1 MINPKISVIVQAHN
15 NNHIIDAFDS
25 LLNQSIGFDN
35 LEVIFVDVESDD
47 LILGYADKYDNVS
60 LIVLENSYNSH
71 AKLLTEAIKN
81 ASADYVMFLN
91 HCDVLFKDA
100 CEIIYSEI
108 TDGEADF
115 ASGVHVSEGVNVPN
129 ESYDD
134 KCLYAVED
142 CELCSKIF
150 NRNFIIDN
158 IEFPKTD
165 DIKNSLFLFNCF
177 LNAESIKFI
186 DKPISQSLKE
196 ESIDFSKDALMKT
209 VDIYF
214 EMYYSSIQNNMSD
227 EFKRFLISSKL
238 NYLVKECILK
248 CNLPVSE
255 MMEVL
260 IHSMPLFKT
269 SLDYRI
275 DFNEDIGQLAK
286 HIAERDFENAL
297 RKIYGENIP
306 KQRNIKVAAILDQ
319 FSHDSFKY
327 EFELIDILPDSWVD
341 QFETEKPDLF
351 FCESA
356 YHGVVIEGDVGVW
369 NNKVFKN
376 NDILRE
382 IIKYCNERNIPT
394 VFWNKEDPISFNDA
408 FNFTDISMN
417 FDYIFTSC
425 EECIPLYNEL
435 GHAKTDSLMFAAQ
448 PRLFNPI
455 EHKPRLEDVAVFAGS
470 WYEKFPERCRVM
482 ESIFDKI
489 LDSNIDL
496 KIYDRFSNKDW
507 DAMKYPEKYLK
518 FVNDGLDYS
527 QIPEAYKES
536 EFGLNFNTV
545 TKSNTMF
552 ARRVF
557 ELMAS
562 NTLVLSNYSKG
573 VYRLFKNNVFYL
585 DRQDM
590 DLSRNLNLIKEEN
603 LYDVLENHTYSNRFR
618 KILDT
623 IYFRYVPELRHIVL
637 FYELNDLNDLIHIQN
652 HFLSIDYPF
661 KHLKIVTD
669 ENYSYLSGSI
679 QKSDLSEIDFDDNYY
694 FCFADLN
701 LNADFIKKA
710 VLSYEYIEDDVG
722 IKENAESRY
731 SYSKTKEFK
740 NVIFNSSNYM
750 NVISDD
756 FDDLSVF
763 YV

>member
-71 AKLLTEAIKN
+71 AKVLNDAIEN

-91 HCDVLFKDA
+91 SYEVLFNDA
-100 CEIIYSEI
+100 CEILYNEI
-108 TDGEADF
+108 TEGNADF
-115 ASGVHVSEGVNVPN
+115 AGGVHVTDGVNTPN

-134 KCLYAVED
+134 EHLYAVED
-142 CELCSKIF
+142 CELSSKIF
-150 NRNFIIDN
+150 NRNFITEN
-158 IEFPKTD
+158 MEFPKAD

-177 LNAESIKFI
+177 LNAESIKVI
-186 DKPISQSLKE
+186 DKPISQSLNDE
-196 ESIDFSKDALMKT
+196 LDGFSKDALMKT
-209 VDIYF
+209 VDICF
-214 EMYYSSIQNNMSD
+214 KRYYSSIQNNMSD
-227 EFKRFLISSKL
+227 EFKQLLLSSK
-238 NYLVKECILK
+238 VDHIVRECILK
-248 CNLPVSE
+248 CNLPVSD
-255 MMEVL
+255 MMDVL

-269 SLDYRI
+269 ALNYGI
-275 DFNEDIGQLAK
+275 DMDENIAQLAIC
-286 HIAERDFENAL
+286 IADRDFENAL

-327 EFELIDILPDSWVD
+327 EFELIDVLPDSWFD

-356 YHGVVIEGDVGVW
+356 YHGVVLEGDVGVW

-376 NDILRE
+376 NGILRE
-382 IIKYCNERNIPT
+382 IIKYCNEKNIPT

-435 GHAKTDSLMFAAQ
+435 GHGKTDSLMFAAQ

-623 IYFRYVPELRHIVL
+623 IDFRYVPELRHIVL
-637 FYELNDLNDLIHIQN
+637 FYELNDLNDLIDIQN